1 MNKWVTGVQHS
12 TSAERR
18 HDIRQAS
25 DPMQQLESSDMT
37 QTPVDLT
44 ALSFE
49 DALRQLEQIVQALE
63 QGNVPL
69 ERSIEM
75 YERGAQLRAHCD
87 RLLKQAEEKVEKI
100 QLGADGRAQGT
111 TPLDPE
117 A

>member
-1 MNKWVTGVQHS
+1 MNKRVAGVRQW
-12 TSAERR
+12 TPALRR
-18 HDIRQAS
+18 HDICRAC
-25 DPMQQLESSDMT
+25 DPMQQLESYDMT
-37 QTPVDLT
+37 QTPADLT

-117 A
+117 S